1 MTIAPDRFCI
11 NRKIAPN
18 LDLEPFFSLVKK
30 CGLSKVE
37 LRNDMPSGKVTDN
50 LSNDQLNALAAK
62 YGIEIVTI
70 NALGRFNLPGDQ
82 AILLQNAEALLSQA
96 QAIHSQAL
104 VLCPHCSADDRRSE
118 EQKKTDTLAALK
130 LLAPLF
136 KQYGV
141 QGYVEPLGFG
151 ISSLRSSL
159 LTQSLIR
166 DSGAPYKIVLDTFHH
181 YLSDVT
187 QPEFDAQ
194 IQIEGIGLVHLSGVE
209 DARSKSALSD
219 EERIMLS
226 HQDRLESKKQVQ
238 NLERLGY
245 TGIYAFEPFSSQL
258 DSWTEADIE
267 REIRQSIALL
277 QG

>member
-50 LSNDQLNALAAK
+50 LSNDHLNALAAK

-70 NALGRFNLPGDQ
+70 NALGKFNLPGDS

-187 QPEFDAQ
+187 QPEFDEQ

-226 HQDRLESKKQVQ
+226 QQDRLESKKQVQ

>member
-18 LDLEPFFSLVKK
+18 LDLEPFFSLVKR

-62 YGIEIVTI
+62 YGIEIITI
-70 NALGRFNLPGDQ
+70 NALGRFNLLDDQ
-82 AILLQNAEALLSQA
+82 AGLLKNAEALLSQA

-104 VLCPHCSADDRRSE
+104 VLCPHCSADDRRNE
-118 EQKKTDTLAALK
+118 DQKKTDTLTALK

-181 YLSDVT
+181 YLSDVA

-209 DARSKSALSD
+209 DARDKSALSD

-226 HQDRLESKKQVQ
+226 DRDRLESKKQVQ

>member
-18 LDLEPFFSLVKK
+18 LDLEPFFSLVKR

-62 YGIEIVTI
+62 YGIEIITI
-70 NALGRFNLPGDQ
+70 NALGRFNLLDDQ
-82 AILLQNAEALLSQA
+82 AGLLKNAEALLSQA

-118 EQKKTDTLAALK
+118 EQKKTDTLTALK

-181 YLSDVT
+181 YLSDVA

-209 DARSKSALSD
+209 DARDKSVLSD

-226 HQDRLESKKQVQ
+226 DWDRLESKKQVQ
-238 NLERLGY
+238 TLERLGY

>member
-1 MTIAPDRFCI
+1 MKR
-11 NRKIAPN
+11 
-18 LDLEPFFSLVKK
+18 

-37 LRNDMPSGKVTDN
+37 LRNDMPSGKVTDD
-50 LSNDQLNALAAK
+50 LSNAQLNALAAQ

-70 NALGRFNLPGDQ
+70 NALGMFNRVDDP
-82 AILLQNAEALLSQA
+82 AALQQRAEALLAQA
-96 QAIHSQAL
+96 QAIHSRAL
-104 VLCPHCSADDRRSE
+104 VLCPHCSADDTRSE
-118 EQKKTDTLAALK
+118 QQKRDDTLAALR

-136 KQYGV
+136 ARYGV

-159 LTQSLIR
+159 LTQAIIR
-166 DSGAPYKIVLDTFHH
+166 DSGAPYRIVLDTFHH

-187 QPEFDAQ
+187 QADFDAQ
-194 IQIEGIGLVHLSGVE
+194 IQVAQIGLVHLSGVE
-209 DARSKSALSD
+209 DGRDKGALSD

-226 HQDRLESKKQVQ
+226 EGDRLESRRQVQ

-245 TGIYAFEPFSSQL
+245 TGVYAFEPFSSQL
-258 DSWTEADIE
+258 DGWSEADIE

>member
-1 MTIAPDRFCI
+1 MAIALERFCI

-18 LDLEPFFSLVKK
+18 LKLENFFRLVKS

-37 LRNDMPSGKVTDN
+37 LRNDMPGGKVTDD
-50 LSNDQLNALAAK
+50 LSNEQLNALATEL
-62 YGIEIVTI
+62 GIEIVTI
-70 NALGRFNLPGDQ
+70 NALGMFNLLTDQ
-82 AILLQNAEALLSQA
+82 AALLKNAEALLVQA
-96 QAIHSQAL
+96 KAIHSKAL
-104 VLCPHCSADDRRSE
+104 VMCPHCNTSDRRSE
-118 EQKKTDTLAALK
+118 AQKREDTLTALQ

-141 QGYVEPLGFG
+141 EGYVEPLGFG

-159 LTQSLIR
+159 LAQAIIR

-187 QPEFDAQ
+187 QPEFDAH
-194 IQIEGIGLVHLSGVE
+194 IRVEEIGLVHLSGVE
-209 DARSKSALSD
+209 DPRVKGALSD

-226 HQDRLESKKQVQ
+226 NKDRLASVAQVQ

-245 TGIYAFEPFSSQL
+245 QGVYAFEPFSSQL
-258 DSWTEADIE
+258 NTWTEGDIE

>member
-37 LRNDMPSGKVTDN
+37 LRNDMPSGKVADN

-70 NALGRFNLPGDQ
+70 NALGKFNLPGDS

-181 YLSDVT
+181 YLSDVA
-187 QPEFDAQ
+187 QPEFDEQ

>member
-181 YLSDVT
+181 YLSDVA
-187 QPEFDAQ
+187 QPEFDEQ

-226 HQDRLESKKQVQ
+226 QQDRLESRKQVQ

>member
-70 NALGRFNLPGDQ
+70 NALGKFNLPGDS

-181 YLSDVT
+181 YLSDVA
-187 QPEFDAQ
+187 QSEFDAQ

-226 HQDRLESKKQVQ
+226 QQDRLESRKQVQ

>member
-18 LDLEPFFSLVKK
+18 LDLEPFFSLVKR

-50 LSNDQLNALAAK
+50 LSNDQLNALATK
-62 YGIEIVTI
+62 YGIEIITI
-70 NALGRFNLPGDQ
+70 NALGRFNLLDDRAG
-82 AILLQNAEALLSQA
+82 LLKNAEALLSQA

-104 VLCPHCSADDRRSE
+104 VLCPHCSAGDRRSE

-181 YLSDVT
+181 HLSEVA

-209 DARSKSALSD
+209 DARDKSALSD

-226 HQDRLESKKQVQ
+226 DRDRLESKNQVQ

-258 DSWTEADIE
+258 DGWTEADIE

>member
-1 MTIAPDRFCI
+1 MAIALERFCI

-18 LDLEPFFSLVKK
+18 LKLESFFRLVKN
-30 CGLSKVE
+30 CGLNKVE

-50 LSNDQLNALAAK
+50 LSNEQLNALATEF
-62 YGIEIVTI
+62 GIEIVTI
-70 NALGRFNLPGDQ
+70 NALGMFNLLADQ
-82 AILLQNAEALLSQA
+82 AALLKNAEALLIQA
-96 QAIHSQAL
+96 KAIHSKAL
-104 VLCPHCSADDRRSE
+104 VMCPHCSASDRRSE
-118 EQKKTDTLAALK
+118 VQKKEDTLAALQ

-141 QGYVEPLGFG
+141 EGYVEPLGFG

-159 LTQSLIR
+159 LAQSITR
-166 DSGAPYKIVLDTFHH
+166 DSGAPYKLVLDTFHH

-187 QPEFDAQ
+187 QSEFDAQ
-194 IQIEGIGLVHLSGVE
+194 IRVEQIGLVHLSGVE
-209 DARSKSALSD
+209 DLRIKGALSD

-226 HQDRLESKKQVQ
+226 DKDRLASITQVQ

-245 TGIYAFEPFSSQL
+245 QGVYAFEPFSSQL
-258 DSWTEADIE
+258 NTWTEGDIE

>member
-18 LDLEPFFSLVKK
+18 LDLERFFSLVKK

-37 LRNDMPSGKVTDN
+37 LRNDMPSGKVTDH

-70 NALGRFNLPGDQ
+70 NALGKFNLMDDQ
-82 AILLQNAEALLSQA
+82 AGLLKNAEALLAQA

-181 YLSDVT
+181 YLSDVA
-187 QPEFDAQ
+187 QPEFDEQ

-226 HQDRLESKKQVQ
+226 QQDRLESRKQVQ

>member
-18 LDLEPFFSLVKK
+18 LDLEQFFSLVKK
-30 CGLSKVE
+30 CGLNKVE

-50 LSNDQLNALAAK
+50 LSNDQLNALAEK

-70 NALGRFNLPGDQ
+70 NALGMFNLLDDQ
-82 AILLQNAEALLSQA
+82 AALLKNAEALLSQA
-96 QAIHSQAL
+96 QAIRSKAL
-104 VLCPHCSADDRRSE
+104 VLCPHCSAGDNRSE

-136 KQYGV
+136 RQYGV

-194 IQIEGIGLVHLSGVE
+194 VEIDGIGLVHLSGVE
-209 DARSKSALSD
+209 DPRAKSALSD

-226 HQDRLESKKQVQ
+226 DKDRLESNQQVQ

-258 DSWTEADIE
+258 DSWTAADIE

>member
-18 LDLEPFFSLVKK
+18 LDLEQFFSLVKK
-30 CGLSKVE
+30 CGLNKVE

-50 LSNDQLNALAAK
+50 LSNDQLNALAEK

-70 NALGRFNLPGDQ
+70 NALGMFNLLDDQ
-82 AILLQNAEALLSQA
+82 AALLKNAEALLSQA
-96 QAIHSQAL
+96 QAIRSKAL
-104 VLCPHCSADDRRSE
+104 VLCPLCSAGDNRSE

-136 KQYGV
+136 RQYGV

-194 IQIEGIGLVHLSGVE
+194 IQIDGIGLVHLSGVE
-209 DARSKSALSD
+209 DLRAKSALSD

-226 HQDRLESKKQVQ
+226 DKDRLESKKQVQ
-238 NLERLGY
+238 DLEHLGY

-258 DSWTEADIE
+258 DSWTAADIE

>member
-18 LDLEPFFSLVKK
+18 LDLEPFFSLVKR

-62 YGIEIVTI
+62 YGIEIITI
-70 NALGRFNLPGDQ
+70 NALGRFNLLDDQ
-82 AILLQNAEALLSQA
+82 AGLLKNAEALLLQA

-118 EQKKTDTLAALK
+118 EQKTTDTLAALK

-181 YLSDVT
+181 YLSEVA

-209 DARSKSALSD
+209 DARDKSALSD

-226 HQDRLESKKQVQ
+226 DRDRLESKKQVQ

-258 DSWTEADIE
+258 DSWAEADIE

>member
-18 LDLEPFFSLVKK
+18 LDLEQFFSLVKK
-30 CGLSKVE
+30 CGLNKVE

-50 LSNDQLNALAAK
+50 LSNDQLNALAEK

-70 NALGRFNLPGDQ
+70 NALGMFNLLDEQ
-82 AILLQNAEALLSQA
+82 AALLKNAEALLSQA
-96 QAIHSQAL
+96 QAIRSQAL
-104 VLCPHCSADDRRSE
+104 VLCPHCSAGDNRSE

-136 KQYGV
+136 RQYGV

-194 IQIEGIGLVHLSGVE
+194 IQIDGIGLVHLSGVE
-209 DARSKSALSD
+209 DLRAKSALSD

-226 HQDRLESKKQVQ
+226 DKDRLESKKQVQ
-238 NLERLGY
+238 DLERLGY

-258 DSWTEADIE
+258 DSWTAADIE

>member
-18 LDLEPFFSLVKK
+18 LDLEQFFSLVKK
-30 CGLSKVE
+30 CGLNKVE

-50 LSNDQLNALAAK
+50 LSNDQLNALAEK

-70 NALGRFNLPGDQ
+70 NALGMFNLLDDQ
-82 AILLQNAEALLSQA
+82 AALLKNAEALLSQA
-96 QAIHSQAL
+96 QAIRSKAL
-104 VLCPHCSADDRRSE
+104 VLCPHCSAGDNRSE

-136 KQYGV
+136 RQYGV

-166 DSGAPYKIVLDTFHH
+166 DSGVPYKIVLDTFHH

-194 IQIEGIGLVHLSGVE
+194 IQIDGIGLVHLSGVE
-209 DARSKSALSD
+209 DLRAKSALSD

-226 HQDRLESKKQVQ
+226 DKDRLESKKQVQ
-238 NLERLGY
+238 DLERLGY

-258 DSWTEADIE
+258 DSWTAADIE

>member
-1 MTIAPDRFCI
+1 MAIALERFCI

-18 LDLEPFFSLVKK
+18 LKLESFFRLVKN
-30 CGLSKVE
+30 CGLNKVE

-50 LSNDQLNALAAK
+50 LSNEQLNALATEF
-62 YGIEIVTI
+62 GIEIVTI
-70 NALGRFNLPGDQ
+70 NALGMFNLLADQ
-82 AILLQNAEALLSQA
+82 AALLKNAEALLIQA
-96 QAIHSQAL
+96 KAIHSKAL
-104 VLCPHCSADDRRSE
+104 VMCPHCSASDRRSE
-118 EQKKTDTLAALK
+118 VQKKEDTLAALQ

-141 QGYVEPLGFG
+141 EGYVEPLGFG

-159 LTQSLIR
+159 LAQSIIR
-166 DSGAPYKIVLDTFHH
+166 DSGAPYKLVLDTFHH

-187 QPEFDAQ
+187 QSEFDAQ
-194 IQIEGIGLVHLSGVE
+194 IRVEQIGLVHLSGVE
-209 DARSKSALSD
+209 DFRIKGALSD

-226 HQDRLESKKQVQ
+226 DKDRLASITQVQ

-245 TGIYAFEPFSSQL
+245 QGVYAFEPFSSQL
-258 DSWTEADIE
+258 NTWTEGDIE

>member
-1 MTIAPDRFCI
+1 MTIAPKRFCI

-18 LDLEPFFSLVKK
+18 LDLESFFRLVKK

-37 LRNDMPSGKVTDN
+37 LRNDMPSGKVTDS
-50 LSNDQLNALAAK
+50 LSNEQLTALAAK
-62 YGIEIVTI
+62 YGIEIITI
-70 NALGRFNLPGDQ
+70 NALGRFNLLDDE
-82 AILLQNAEALLSQA
+82 ATLLKNAKALLSQA
-96 QAIHSQAL
+96 QAIHSKAL

-159 LTQSLIR
+159 LTQSLIG

-181 YLSDVT
+181 YLSEVA

-194 IQIEGIGLVHLSGVE
+194 IDIDGIGLVHLSGVE
-209 DARSKSALSD
+209 DPLSKSALSD

-226 HQDRLESKKQVQ
+226 DKDRLESKKQVQ

-258 DSWTEADIE
+258 DSWSEADIE

>member
-18 LDLEPFFSLVKK
+18 LDLERFFSLVKK

-37 LRNDMPSGKVTDN
+37 LRNDMPSGKVTDH

-70 NALGRFNLPGDQ
+70 NALGKFNLMDDQ
-82 AILLQNAEALLSQA
+82 AGLLKNAEALLVQA

-181 YLSDVT
+181 YLSDVA
-187 QPEFDAQ
+187 QSEFDEQ

-226 HQDRLESKKQVQ
+226 QQDRLESRKQVQ

>member
-18 LDLEPFFSLVKK
+18 LELEQFFSLVKK
-30 CGLSKVE
+30 CGLNKVE

-50 LSNDQLNALAAK
+50 LSNDQLNALAEK
-62 YGIEIVTI
+62 YGIEIITI
-70 NALGRFNLPGDQ
+70 NALGMFNLLDDQ
-82 AILLQNAEALLSQA
+82 AALLKNAEALLSQA
-96 QAIHSQAL
+96 QAIHSKAL
-104 VLCPHCSADDRRSE
+104 VLCPHCSASDNRSE

-181 YLSDVT
+181 YLSDVA
-187 QPEFDAQ
+187 QPEFDTQ
-194 IQIEGIGLVHLSGVE
+194 VEIDGIGLVHLSGVE
-209 DARSKSALSD
+209 DPRAKSALSD

-226 HQDRLESKKQVQ
+226 DKDRLESNQQVQ

-245 TGIYAFEPFSSQL
+245 RGLYAFEPFSSQL
-258 DSWTEADIE
+258 DSWTPADIE

>member
-1 MTIAPDRFCI
+1 
-11 NRKIAPN
+11 
-18 LDLEPFFSLVKK
+18 
-30 CGLSKVE
+30 
-37 LRNDMPSGKVTDN
+37 
-50 LSNDQLNALAAK
+50 
-62 YGIEIVTI
+62 
-70 NALGRFNLPGDQ
+70 
-82 AILLQNAEALLSQA
+82 
-96 QAIHSQAL
+96 
-104 VLCPHCSADDRRSE
+104 
-118 EQKKTDTLAALK
+118 
-130 LLAPLF
+130 
-136 KQYGV
+136 
-141 QGYVEPLGFG
+141 VEPLGFG

-194 IQIEGIGLVHLSGVE
+194 IQIDGIGLVHLSGVE
-209 DARSKSALSD
+209 DRRAKSALSD

-226 HQDRLESKKQVQ
+226 DKDRLESKKQVQ
-238 NLERLGY
+238 DLERLGY

-258 DSWTEADIE
+258 DSWTAADIE

>member
-18 LDLEPFFSLVKK
+18 LDLEQFFSLVKK
-30 CGLSKVE
+30 CGLNKVE

-50 LSNDQLNALAAK
+50 LSNDQLNALAEK

-70 NALGRFNLPGDQ
+70 NALGMFNLLDDQ
-82 AILLQNAEALLSQA
+82 AALLKNAEALLSQA
-96 QAIHSQAL
+96 QAIRSKAL
-104 VLCPHCSADDRRSE
+104 VLCPHCSAGDNRSE

-136 KQYGV
+136 RQYGV

-194 IQIEGIGLVHLSGVE
+194 VEIDGIGLVHLSGVE
-209 DARSKSALSD
+209 DPRAKSALSD

-226 HQDRLESKKQVQ
+226 DKDRLESNQQVQ

-245 TGIYAFEPFSSQL
+245 RGLYAFEPFSSQL
-258 DSWTEADIE
+258 GNWTPADIE

>member
-18 LDLEPFFSLVKK
+18 LDLEPFFSLVKR

-50 LSNDQLNALAAK
+50 LSNDQLNALPTK
-62 YGIEIVTI
+62 YGIEIITI
-70 NALGRFNLPGDQ
+70 NALGRFNLLDDRAG
-82 AILLQNAEALLSQA
+82 LLKNAEALLSQA

-104 VLCPHCSADDRRSE
+104 VLCPHCSAGDRRSE

-181 YLSDVT
+181 YLSGVA

-209 DARSKSALSD
+209 DARDKSALSD

-226 HQDRLESKKQVQ
+226 DRDRLESKKQVQ

>member
-18 LDLEPFFSLVKK
+18 LDLEPFFSLVKR

-62 YGIEIVTI
+62 YGIEIITI
-70 NALGRFNLPGDQ
+70 NALGRFNLLDDQ
-82 AILLQNAEALLSQA
+82 AGLLKNAEALLSQA

-118 EQKKTDTLAALK
+118 EQKKTDTLTALK

-181 YLSDVT
+181 YLSDVA

-209 DARSKSALSD
+209 DARDKSALSD

-226 HQDRLESKKQVQ
+226 DRDRLESKKQVQ

>member
-1 MTIAPDRFCI
+1 MAIALERFCI

-18 LDLEPFFSLVKK
+18 LELENFFRLAKN

-50 LSNDQLNALAAK
+50 LSNEQLNALATEF
-62 YGIEIVTI
+62 GIELVSI
-70 NALGRFNLPGDQ
+70 NALGMFNLLEDQ
-82 AILLQNAEALLSQA
+82 AALLKKAEALLIQA
-96 QAIHSQAL
+96 KAIRSKAL
-104 VLCPHCSADDRRSE
+104 VMCPHCSASDRRSE
-118 EQKKTDTLAALK
+118 AQKKQDTLAALQ

-136 KQYGV
+136 EQYGV
-141 QGYVEPLGFG
+141 EGYVEPLGFG

-159 LTQSLIR
+159 LAQSIIH
-166 DSGAPYKIVLDTFHH
+166 DSGAPYKLVLDTFHH

-187 QPEFDAQ
+187 QSEFDAQ
-194 IQIEGIGLVHLSGVE
+194 IRVEQIGLVHLSGVE
-209 DARSKSALSD
+209 DPRVKGALSD

-226 HQDRLESKKQVQ
+226 DKDRLASVTQVQ

-245 TGIYAFEPFSSQL
+245 QGVYSFEPFSSQL
-258 DSWTEADIE
+258 NTWTEGDIE
-267 REIRQSIALL
+267 REIHQSIALL

>member
-18 LDLEPFFSLVKK
+18 LDLEQFFSLVKK
-30 CGLSKVE
+30 CGLNKVE

-50 LSNDQLNALAAK
+50 LSNDQLNALAEK

-70 NALGRFNLPGDQ
+70 NALGMFNLLDDQ
-82 AILLQNAEALLSQA
+82 AALLKNAEALLSQA
-96 QAIHSQAL
+96 QAIRSQAL
-104 VLCPHCSADDRRSE
+104 VLCPHCSAGDNRSE

-136 KQYGV
+136 RQYGV

-194 IQIEGIGLVHLSGVE
+194 IQIDGIGLVHLSGVE
-209 DARSKSALSD
+209 DLRAKSALSD

-226 HQDRLESKKQVQ
+226 DKDRLESKKQVQ
-238 NLERLGY
+238 DLERLGY

-258 DSWTEADIE
+258 DRWTAADIE

>member
-1 MTIAPDRFCI
+1 MAIALERFCI

-18 LDLEPFFSLVKK
+18 LELEKFFQLVKK

-37 LRNDMPSGKVTDN
+37 LRNDMPGGKVADN
-50 LSNDQLNALAAK
+50 LSNEQLNALATEF
-62 YGIEIVTI
+62 GIEIVTI
-70 NALGRFNLPGDQ
+70 NALGMFNLLEDQ
-82 AILLQNAEALLSQA
+82 TALLKNAEALLIQA
-96 QAIHSQAL
+96 KAIHSKAL
-104 VLCPHCSADDRRSE
+104 VMCPHCSASDRRSE
-118 EQKKTDTLAALK
+118 VQKREDTLAALQ

-141 QGYVEPLGFG
+141 EGYVEPLGFG

-159 LTQSLIR
+159 LAQSIIH
-166 DSGAPYKIVLDTFHH
+166 DSGAPYKLVLDTFHH

-194 IQIEGIGLVHLSGVE
+194 IRVEQIGLVHLSGVE
-209 DARSKSALSD
+209 DPRIKGALSD

-226 HQDRLESKKQVQ
+226 DKDRLASVIQVQ

-245 TGIYAFEPFSSQL
+245 QGIYSFEPFSSQL
-258 DSWTEADIE
+258 NTWTEGDIE

>member
-1 MTIAPDRFCI
+1 MTIASDRFCI

-18 LDLEPFFSLVKK
+18 LDLEQFFSLVKK
-30 CGLSKVE
+30 CGLNKVE

-50 LSNDQLNALAAK
+50 LNNDQLNALAEK

-70 NALGRFNLPGDQ
+70 NALGMFNLLDDQ
-82 AILLQNAEALLSQA
+82 AALLKNAEALLSQA
-96 QAIHSQAL
+96 QAIRSKAL
-104 VLCPHCSADDRRSE
+104 VLCPHCSAGDNRSE

-136 KQYGV
+136 RQYGV

-181 YLSDVT
+181 YLSGVT

-194 IQIEGIGLVHLSGVE
+194 IQIDGIGLVHLSGVE
-209 DARSKSALSD
+209 DLRAKSALSD

-226 HQDRLESKKQVQ
+226 DKDRLESKKQVQ
-238 NLERLGY
+238 DLERLGY

-258 DSWTEADIE
+258 DSWTAADIE

>member
-18 LDLEPFFSLVKK
+18 LDLEPFFSLAKK

-70 NALGRFNLPGDQ
+70 NALGKFNLPGDQ

-181 YLSDVT
+181 YLSDVA

-226 HQDRLESKKQVQ
+226 QQDRLESKKQVQ